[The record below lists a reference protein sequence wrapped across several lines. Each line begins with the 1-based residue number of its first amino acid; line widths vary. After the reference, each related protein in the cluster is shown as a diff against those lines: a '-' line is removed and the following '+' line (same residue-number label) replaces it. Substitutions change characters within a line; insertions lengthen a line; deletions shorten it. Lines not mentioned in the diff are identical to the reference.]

1 MAVGGLARVAR
12 VSQVRHVREQPE
24 LDAEQEVDLRSAWAR
39 IVARWWLPLAGIVLG
54 ALVGFALALGGGKV
68 YEAETLLYLGQPF
81 TPQGGGQIQSLATNP
96 RTVSE
101 IIRSEAALKDA
112 SRESGIPVGQL
123 RGNVSSAPITTVG
136 QSRLLTP
143 LVEIKVKGSAP
154 GRVAAASNAL
164 AERVITIVSEY
175 PDAKIELLENQVA
188 ALDEELQEIDRRV
201 DRANAQ
207 LETILA
213 TEELA
218 LSERLLLTTNI
229 NSTIGFNEQ
238 RRGTVQTEL
247 LNARQLLS
255 QAELVEKSRIVEPAV
270 AASTTAQS
278 GRNAALVGALIG
290 LLLGCAAALVADTYL
305 TRRATYAAP

>member
-12 VSQVRHVREQPE
+12 VNRVTRFRAEPE
-24 LDAEQEVDLRSAWAR
+24 LDVEQEVDLRSAWDR
-39 IVARWWLPLAGIVLG
+39 IVARWWLPLVGIVLG

-101 IIRSEAALKDA
+101 IIRSEAALKA
-112 SRESGIPVGQL
+112 AARESGMRVGQL

-154 GRVAAASNAL
+154 GRVAAAANAL
-164 AERVITIVSEY
+164 ADRIVAIVSEY
-175 PDAKIELLENQVA
+175 PDAKIDVLEEQIA
-188 ALDEELQEIDRRV
+188 ALNTELREIDRRV
-201 DRANAQ
+201 DNANAQ

-229 NSTIGFNEQ
+229 NSTIGFHEQ
-238 RRGTVQTEL
+238 RRGNVQTEML
-247 LNARQLLS
+247 QLRQVLS
-255 QAELVEKSRIVEPAV
+255 QAQLVEKGRIVEPAV

-290 LLLGCAAALVADTYL
+290 LLLGCGAALVADRVPL
-305 TRRATYAAP
+305 RRGDSRSV

>member
-1 MAVGGLARVAR
+1 
-12 VSQVRHVREQPE
+12 
-24 LDAEQEVDLRSAWAR
+24 
-39 IVARWWLPLAGIVLG
+39 VLG

-81 TPQGGGQIQSLATNP
+81 TPDGGGQIQSLATNP
-96 RTVSE
+96 RTVGE
-101 IIRSEAALKDA
+101 IIRSEGALKA
-112 SRESGIPVGQL
+112 AARESGLRVGQL
-123 RGNVSSAPITTVG
+123 RGNVSSSAVTTAG

-154 GRVAAASNAL
+154 ARVAAASNAL
-164 AERVITIVSEY
+164 AERIAAIVSEY
-175 PDAKIELLENQVA
+175 PNAKIEVLDEQIA
-188 ALDEELQEIDRRV
+188 ALNDELQEIDRRV

-213 TEELA
+213 SEELA

-247 LNARQLLS
+247 LNARQRLS
-255 QAELVEKSRIVEPAV
+255 QAELVEKARVVEPAV
-270 AASTTAQS
+270 AASSTAQS
-278 GRNAALVGALIG
+278 GRNAALIGALIG
-290 LLLGCAAALVADTYL
+290 LLLGCAAAIAADGYL
-305 TRRATYAAP
+305 SRRAV

>member
-1 MAVGGLARVAR
+1 VNRVTRFRA
-12 VSQVRHVREQPE
+12 EPE
-24 LDAEQEVDLRSAWAR
+24 LDVEQEVDLRSAWDR

-101 IIRSEAALKDA
+101 IIRSEAALKA
-112 SRESGIPVGQL
+112 AAREAGLRVGQL

-154 GRVAAASNAL
+154 AKVAAASNAL
-164 AERVITIVSEY
+164 AERIVSIVSEY
-175 PDAKIELLENQVA
+175 PDAKIEVLEEQIA
-188 ALDEELQEIDRRV
+188 ALNTELREIDRRV
-201 DRANAQ
+201 DNANAQ

-255 QAELVEKSRIVEPAV
+255 QAQLVEKSRIVEPAV

-290 LLLGCAAALVADTYL
+290 LLLGCAAALVADRVPL
-305 TRRATYAAP
+305 RRGDSRTV

>member
-1 MAVGGLARVAR
+1 
-12 VSQVRHVREQPE
+12 VSQVRRVRNEPE
-24 LDAEQEVDLRSAWAR
+24 LDVEQEVDLRSAWDR
-39 IVARWWLPLAGIVLG
+39 IVAQWWLPLAGIVLG
-54 ALVGFALALGGGKV
+54 AVVGFALALGGGKV

-101 IIRSEAALKDA
+101 IIRSEGALKA
-112 SRESGIPVGQL
+112 AARESGMRVGQL

-143 LVEIKVKGSAP
+143 LVEIRVKGNAP
-154 GRVAAASNAL
+154 GKVAAAANAL
-164 AERVITIVSEY
+164 AERIVTAVSEY
-175 PDAKIELLENQVA
+175 PDAKIELLGDQVE
-188 ALDEELQEIDRRV
+188 ALDEELQEIDQRV

-213 TEELA
+213 NDDLA
-218 LSERLLLTTNI
+218 LAERLILTTNI

-255 QAELVEKSRIVEPAV
+255 QAELVEKSRVVEPAV

-290 LLLGCAAALVADTYL
+290 LLLGCAAALVADRFPMRRDS
-305 TRRATYAAP
+305 TRAV